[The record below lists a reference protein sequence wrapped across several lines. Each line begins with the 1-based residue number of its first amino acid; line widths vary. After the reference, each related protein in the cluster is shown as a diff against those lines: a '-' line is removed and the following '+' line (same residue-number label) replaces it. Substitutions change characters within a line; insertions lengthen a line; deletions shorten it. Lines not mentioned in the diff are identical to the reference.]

1 MNAWIAT
8 KDPTKIAEVADR
20 IAEQAPDRLTEV
32 DGDREFA
39 VWLLGVDRKIRRY
52 TGVEHRDL
60 PDWGWRAAYDDDLSP
75 ADAAADA
82 IAHWI
87 EFGDL

>member
-20 IAEQAPDRLTEV
+20 IAEQAPERLTEV

-39 VWLLGVDRKIRRY
+39 VLARM
-52 TGVEHRDL
+52 
-60 PDWGWRAAYDDDLSP
+60 
-75 ADAAADA
+75 
-82 IAHWI
+82 
-87 EFGDL
+87 